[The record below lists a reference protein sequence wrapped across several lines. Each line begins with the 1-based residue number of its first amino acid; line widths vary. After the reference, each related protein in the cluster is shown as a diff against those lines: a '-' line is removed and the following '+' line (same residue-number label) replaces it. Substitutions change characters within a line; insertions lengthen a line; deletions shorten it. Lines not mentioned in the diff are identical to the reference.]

1 MCSSRLRERM
11 PFLSPG
17 KPEGR
22 TDEEKNL
29 TLTRECRATSA
40 QMRIGSTPGSRG
52 RGTGRSTAILS
63 ILLICC
69 AGRVQDQPANQSEC
83 LNNSLTE
90 PISRIDAVI
99 IALSHPGVP
108 EAIEHVSFQISV
120 GTLRISADPR
130 EDYPGELYVVYIDRF
145 NSSTDEQ
152 LETLAVDVT
161 MDGQVYKIRTFSPPT
176 REGVNEMS

>member
-29 TLTRECRATSA
+29 TLTRECMAISA
-40 QMRIGSTPGSRG
+40 QMRIGSTPGSRE

-69 AGRVQDQPANQSEC
+69 AGCVQNQPANQSEC
-83 LNNSLTE
+83 TNNSLTE
-90 PISRIDAVI
+90 PISRTDAVI

-108 EAIEHVSFQISV
+108 EAIENVPFQISV
-120 GTLRISADPR
+120 GTLRVSADPR
-130 EDYPGELYVVYIDRF
+130 EDYPGEFYAVYIERA

-161 MDGQVYKIRTFSPPT
+161 MDGQVFRVRKFPPPA
-176 REGVNEMS
+176 REGVNEVS